1 VVEYLHD
8 RTVKGELEST
18 RHIEY
23 IYEGQLS
30 RYHLKFAA
38 PETRFESYRQLFAEM
53 AGQFTFLRT
62 ALWQTG

>member
-1 VVEYLHD
+1 VEYIYD
-8 RTVKGELEST
+8 RTVKGEIESA

-30 RYHLKFAA
+30 RYHLKFGA
-38 PETRFESYRQLFAEM
+38 PETRFESYRQLYAEI